1 MIESLTARWVL
12 TAVLIAARPGR
23 AATAGM
29 SGATLLPFPVLAVT
43 GVVAACCAVASIPW
57 LARAV
62 GPGPRVRDPAAAGQ
76 AMMTVSM
83 AAMLI
88 AML

>member
-1 MIESLTARWVL
+1 M
-12 TAVLIAARPGR
+12 
-23 AATAGM
+23 AGM
-29 SGATLLPFPVLAVT
+29 SGAALLPFPVLAVT
-43 GVVAACCAVASIPW
+43 GVVAVYCTVASIPW

-62 GPGPRVRDPAAAGQ
+62 GPGPRVKDPAAAGQ
-76 AMMTVSM
+76 AMMTAGM